1 MSEVLEDIAVA
12 VGVILLLLFMSF
24 IVVVGGFVMIE
35 MIRQVL

>member
-24 IVVVGGFVMIE
+24 IVVVGGFGMIE